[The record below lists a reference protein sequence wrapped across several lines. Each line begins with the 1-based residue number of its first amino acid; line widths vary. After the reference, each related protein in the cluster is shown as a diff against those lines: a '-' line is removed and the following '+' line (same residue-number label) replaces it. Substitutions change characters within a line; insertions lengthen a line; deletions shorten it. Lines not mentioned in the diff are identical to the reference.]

1 MNYEFPQLF
10 GSDDMRNIFTLNNPQ
25 LYRKNSNNKGFT
37 LVELI
42 VVIVVLAV
50 MAAILVPALLGYIDK
65 AKKEKNYQ
73 AAQEVHTAVQ
83 ALATESYG
91 KGDSTPKMT
100 LADIKNLAGI
110 EDLAEVNVQWKNT
123 ASNEKT
129 KFQVEAMSVKFT
141 SDSSPVYYTYKR
153 GDDSKYS
160 WQSETTNSITDEG
173 VSTYK

>member
-1 MNYEFPQLF
+1 MKKL
-10 GSDDMRNIFTLNNPQ
+10 
-25 LYRKNSNNKGFT
+25 RKNDKGFT

-42 VVIVVLAV
+42 VVLVILALL
-50 MAAILVPALLGYIDK
+50 AAILVPALLGYIDK

-91 KGDSTPKMT
+91 KGDSTPTMT
-100 LADIKNLAGI
+100 LADIKSLASI
-110 EDLAEVNVQWKNT
+110 EDLEEVNVQWKNT

-141 SDSSPVYYTYKR
+141 SDSSPVYYTYKLR
-153 GDDSKYS
+153 DSKYS
-160 WQSETTNSITDEG
+160 WQSETTNSITGEG

>member
-1 MNYEFPQLF
+1 MKKL
-10 GSDDMRNIFTLNNPQ
+10 
-25 LYRKNSNNKGFT
+25 RKNDKGFT

-42 VVIVVLAV
+42 VVLVILALL
-50 MAAILVPALLGYIDK
+50 AAILVPALLGYIDK

-91 KGDSTPKMT
+91 KGESTPTMT
-100 LADIKNLAGI
+100 LDDIKSLASI

-141 SDSSPVYYTYKR
+141 SDSSPVYYTYKLR
-153 GDDSKYS
+153 DSKYS
-160 WQSETTNSITDEG
+160 WQSETTNSITGTG